1 MRRDQDHPP
10 LLERAREP
18 GFTPGRRDIA
28 PLLDALVA
36 ADGDDQARDAERAL
50 VRRPDAAT
58 GAALARLSADVEV
71 PGRARLARLLGRLA
85 GGAGVEDRA
94 AAAARLA
101 ELLDDASARVRR
113 QAALALGRFGDAA
126 PTRELVA
133 AWSRER
139 EAPVLRALAEALG
152 KAGGAVALAA
162 LEERREERAADP
174 ELERIAA
181 RARITATRTMSRGE
195 ASDIDLDAAPPA
207 PLGVLLQCR
216 AGLERLLADEARA
229 GGWSVAAVASGRVE
243 TVLSGPLG
251 SLFRLRLH
259 DGFGFPVSAAP
270 DAVTAL
276 TSAEVGAIFSAFTR
290 GTVRFRIA
298 FAGGGHRRAEVWRI
312 AREVAARRADLVN
325 DPTGSSWQVV
335 VNERPGAVVLE
346 LEPRRLDD
354 PRFAYRVAEV
364 PAASHPTVA
373 AALAWLAVE
382 HSLDPAAD
390 LVWDP
395 FCGSGLELVER
406 ALRGPV
412 RALAGTDV
420 DPAALEA
427 ARQNLSSARMSA
439 ELCAGDALAGDAPPA
454 TAIVTNPPMG
464 RRVARGRAED
474 LLLGLIDRAADI
486 LPAGGVLCWISPH
499 PGKTRSRA
507 ARRRLRLLAAQTLD
521 MGGFAAEIQVFR
533 KEADPVSH
541 MTRPR

>member
-1 MRRDQDHPP
+1 MPRDQDHPP
-10 LLERAREP
+10 LLVRAREP

-28 PLLDALVA
+28 PLLDALLV
-36 ADGDDQARDAERAL
+36 GDDDGARDAERAL
-50 VRRPDAAT
+50 LRRPDAAT
-58 GAALARLSADVEV
+58 GAALERLRGDLEV
-71 PGRARLARLLGRLA
+71 AARARLARLLGRLA
-85 GGAGVEDRA
+85 GGAGAEDRA
-94 AAAARLA
+94 AAAARVA
-101 ELLDDASARVRR
+101 ELLGDASARVRR
-113 QAALALGRFGDAA
+113 QAALALGRFGEAA
-126 PTRELVA
+126 PADELIA
-133 AWSRER
+133 AWRRER

-152 KAGGAVALAA
+152 KTGGDRALAA
-162 LEERREERAADP
+162 LDERREERAADP

-181 RARITATRTMSRGE
+181 RARITAARTLSRGE
-195 ASDIDLDAAPPA
+195 SSTIDIDATPPA
-207 PLGVLLQCR
+207 PLRLLLHCR
-216 AGLERLLADEARA
+216 AGLEHLLADEARA
-229 GGWSVAAVASGRVE
+229 GGWPVAAVASGRVE

-259 DGFGFPVSAAP
+259 DGFAFAVSPAP

-290 GTVRFRIA
+290 GAVRFRLA
-298 FAGGGHRRAEVWRI
+298 FVGGGHRRAEVWRI

-335 VNERPGAVVLE
+335 LNERPGQVVLE
-346 LEPRRLDD
+346 LEPRRTDD

-390 LVWDP
+390 VVWDP
-395 FCGSGLELVER
+395 FCGSGLELIER
-406 ALRGPV
+406 ALRGPL
-412 RALAGTDV
+412 RALAGSDI

-427 ARQNLSSARMSA
+427 ARANLAAARMSA
-439 ELCAGDALAGDAPPA
+439 ELRAGDALAGDPPPA

-474 LLLGLIDRAADI
+474 LLLRLVDRAADI
-486 LPAGGVLCWISPH
+486 LPAGGILCWISPH
-499 PGKTRSRA
+499 PGKTRARA
-507 ARRRLRLLAAQTLD
+507 ARCRLRLLAAQTLD

-533 KEADPVSH
+533 REVSGVSH
-541 MTRPR
+541 MTRRR